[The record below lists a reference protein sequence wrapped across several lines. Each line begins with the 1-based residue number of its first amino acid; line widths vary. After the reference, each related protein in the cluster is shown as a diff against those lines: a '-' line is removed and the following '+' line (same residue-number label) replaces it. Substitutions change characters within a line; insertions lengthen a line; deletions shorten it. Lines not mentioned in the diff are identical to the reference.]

1 MLHRYSEVFRTMLL
15 VADLTLVAA
24 SWIAAY
30 YLRFYTGYPVPR
42 GIPDFGQYLLVL
54 PVILPVWFTLF
65 RSRALYEP
73 QRTGSPL
80 REIGGVLGATAMGVV
95 VLVAASFFVRG
106 YYYSRLVIGIFSVI
120 SAASIIGF
128 RWGLRSTLRGLRRRG
143 YNLRYVVVV
152 GAGDLAEEV
161 IERIHGHPEAGLR
174 VVGAL
179 AGDAAQA
186 GRRIKGVPILG
197 EYGALKGV
205 LSQRQIDQV
214 VLALPRDEGHHLEK
228 VLGSLDDEMVS
239 VRMVPD
245 LLHVMTLRSSVED
258 LDGLPTIS
266 LRDTPLVGWTAVQK
280 RAFDVAVAL
289 PILVVVSPL
298 LAVVALAI
306 RVTSGAPVLYRQQ
319 RVGFDG
325 RVFEMLKF
333 RTMTR
338 DAEADSGPV
347 WTAQR
352 DPRRTRL
359 GSVLRATSIDELP
372 QLWNVVRG
380 DMSLVGPR
388 PERPVFIERFRREVP
403 GYMLRHKVR
412 AGLTGWAQVHGWRGD
427 TSLHERIEHDIYYI
441 QNWSLGL
448 DIRILL
454 LTLWKG
460 FVHRNAY

>member
-1 MLHRYSEVFRTMLL
+1 MLHRYSEVFRTLLL
-15 VADLTLVAA
+15 VADLALVAA
-24 SWIAAY
+24 AWIAAY
-30 YLRFYTGYPVPR
+30 YLRFYTGFPVPL
-42 GIPDFGQYLLVL
+42 GIPDLGPYLLVL
-54 PVILPVWFTLF
+54 PVILPVWFTLL
-65 RSRALYEP
+65 RSRELYEP

-80 REIGGVLGATAMGVV
+80 REIGGVLGATAMGVL

-106 YYYSRLVIGIFSVI
+106 YYYSRLVIGIFSVV
-120 SAASIIGF
+120 SASSIIVF
-128 RWGLRSTLRGLRRRG
+128 RWGIRSSLRALRRRG
-143 YNLRYVVVV
+143 YNLRYVLVV

-174 VVGAL
+174 VVGVL
-179 AGDAAQA
+179 AGDAAHA
-186 GRRIKGVPILG
+186 GRRVKGVPVLG

-214 VLALPRDEGHHLEK
+214 VLALPRDEAHHVEK
-228 VLGSLDDEMVS
+228 VLGSLDDELVS

-258 LDGLPTIS
+258 LDGLPTIN
-266 LRDTPLVGWTAVQK
+266 LRDTPLVGWAGVQK
-280 RAFDVAVAL
+280 RAFDVAVVL
-289 PILVVVSPL
+289 PILLLVSPL
-298 LAVVALAI
+298 LALVALAI
-306 RVTSGAPVLYRQQ
+306 RLTSGAPVLYRQQ
-319 RVGFDG
+319 RMGLDG

-338 DAEADSGPV
+338 NAEADSGPV
-347 WTAQR
+347 WTSQR

-359 GSVLRATSIDELP
+359 GSLLRATSIDELP

-403 GYMLRHKVR
+403 GYMLRHKVK

-448 DIRILL
+448 DVWILL
-454 LTLWKG
+454 MTLWKG
-460 FVHRNAY
+460 FLHRNAY